1 MINLSLNELQIIE
14 KSKSMKDHKS
24 ISKER
29 LLNALNESES
39 VRESE
44 KNFDGSKIKKIRK
57 KFDKLRGR
65 FSKPKMKEVR
75 RSLYEIESK
84 KKSSHRKNKS
94 DWTKS
99 FWIRKNFSKLKKY
112 YDYDDIKYK
121 GIRTKRCKKFI

>member
-24 ISKER
+24 ISKEI

-94 DWTKS
+94 D
-99 FWIRKNFSKLKKY
+99 
-112 YDYDDIKYK
+112 
-121 GIRTKRCKKFI
+121 

>member
-1 MINLSLNELQIIE
+1 
-14 KSKSMKDHKS
+14 MKDHKS

-57 KFDKLRGR
+57 KFDKLRSR

-94 DWTKS
+94 D
-99 FWIRKNFSKLKKY
+99 
-112 YDYDDIKYK
+112 
-121 GIRTKRCKKFI
+121 

>member
-75 RSLYEIESK
+75 RSLYEIDSK

-99 FWIRKNFSKLKKY
+99 FWIRK
-112 YDYDDIKYK
+112 
-121 GIRTKRCKKFI
+121 KFF

>member
-1 MINLSLNELQIIE
+1 
-14 KSKSMKDHKS
+14 MKDHKS

-75 RSLYEIESK
+75 KSLYEIESK

-94 DWTKS
+94 D
-99 FWIRKNFSKLKKY
+99 
-112 YDYDDIKYK
+112 
-121 GIRTKRCKKFI
+121 

>member
-1 MINLSLNELQIIE
+1 
-14 KSKSMKDHKS
+14 MKDHKS

-94 DWTKS
+94 D
-99 FWIRKNFSKLKKY
+99 
-112 YDYDDIKYK
+112 
-121 GIRTKRCKKFI
+121 